1 MDLMVF
7 ANQTAVIVEVDGSQ
21 HEQYKQR
28 GDDYERC
35 TNWRHWLKTRRFRH
49 SDCVH
54 NLDSVM
60 ETIRLM
66 LDPRTNTSALKI

>member
-1 MDLMVF
+1 MVF

-28 GDDYERC
+28 GDDYERDALIG
-35 TNWRHWLKTRRFRH
+35 RHWLKTRRFRH

-66 LDPRTNTSALKI
+66 LDPRTNTSAF